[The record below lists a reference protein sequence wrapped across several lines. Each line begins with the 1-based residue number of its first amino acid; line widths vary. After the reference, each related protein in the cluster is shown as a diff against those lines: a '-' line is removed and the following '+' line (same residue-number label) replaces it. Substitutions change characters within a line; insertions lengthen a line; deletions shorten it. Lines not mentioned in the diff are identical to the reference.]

1 MQEFRDFIRS
11 RQPVNLI
18 IVFVNIVVFVVL
30 SFLGDTED
38 VFFMTAHGANFAPLV
53 AEGKEYYRLVTS
65 MFLHFSIDHL
75 FYNMLVLI
83 FLGDVLEKTAGKLR
97 YLLIYFGGGVIGN
110 LVSLWFDLRAERYV
124 VSAGASGAIFA
135 VIGALIW
142 IVIRNKGNLE
152 GYSGKRLVLMAGLSV
167 AEGLTTSGIDNC
179 AHVGGL
185 VAGFLISLLLY
196 RKKEKL
202 DGTL

>member
-1 MQEFRDFIRS
+1 
-11 RQPVNLI
+11 
-18 IVFVNIVVFVVL
+18 
-30 SFLGDTED
+30 
-38 VFFMTAHGANFAPLV
+38 
-53 AEGKEYYRLVTS
+53 

-202 DGTL
+202 AGTL